1 MFVRSSRQS
10 GDGDG
15 SAQPLFERERITL
28 SNVQIDSWLTV
39 LDSPASEQAEL
50 VINALRSV
58 LARYVWRR
66 PEALEFFEGPLGR
79 MYLRDDVM
87 GRPLYFASATAG
99 KVLVVLVSR
108 EPRMGLEL
116 ASPSEA
122 DALIPRVET
131 EICAQER
138 DVIAGLSPPARRR
151 ALLSLWTRKRA
162 LQRANAVNGIVSMK
176 SIAVG
181 LGELALELPPT
192 FGWLHQWRL
201 HGFSLRS
208 GELGSIAVYRHDQ
221 LLIVGAGDRRT
232 SSRRGSPVAERRR
245 DLAI

>member
-1 MFVRSSRQS
+1 M
-10 GDGDG
+10 
-15 SAQPLFERERITL
+15 QPVFEREQITL
-28 SNVQIDSWLTV
+28 SNVQIDSWV
-39 LDSPASEQAEL
+39 GALDSSSLDGASGL
-50 VINALRSV
+50 MNAIRLV

-87 GRPLYFASATAG
+87 GRPLYFAWAMAD

-116 ASPSEA
+116 ASPAEA
-122 DALIPRVET
+122 DALLPRVET

-138 DVIAGLSPPARRR
+138 DVVAGLSPPARRR

-162 LQRANAVNGIVSMK
+162 LQRANAVNGVISLRA
-176 SIAVG
+176 IAVG
-181 LGELALELPPT
+181 LGELALDLPEA
-192 FGWLHQWRL
+192 FGWLHQWRV

-208 GELGSIAVYRHDQ
+208 GEIGSIAVYRHDQ

-232 SSRRGSPVAERRR
+232 ASRRAFPVAERRR
-245 DLAI
+245 ALAI

>member
-1 MFVRSSRQS
+1 M
-10 GDGDG
+10 
-15 SAQPLFERERITL
+15 QPLLERERITL
-28 SNVQIDSWLTV
+28 SNVQIDSWLAQ
-39 LDSPASEQAEL
+39 LDSPLSEQAQL
-50 VINALRSV
+50 VRIAIRSV

-66 PEALEFFEGPLGR
+66 PEALEFVEGPLGR
-79 MYLRDDVM
+79 MYLPDDVM

-99 KVLVVLVSR
+99 TVLVILVSR

-116 ASPSEA
+116 ASPPET
-122 DALIPRVET
+122 DALLPRVET

-138 DVIAGLSPPARRR
+138 DVIAGLSPAARRR

-162 LQRANAVNGIVSMK
+162 LQRANAVNGVVPLK

-181 LGELALELPPT
+181 LGELALELPPA
-192 FGWLHQWRL
+192 FGWQHQWRL

-208 GELGSIAVYRHDQ
+208 GEIGSIAVYRHEQ

-232 SSRRGSPVAERRR
+232 NSRRSSPVTERRR
-245 DLAI
+245 HLVI